1 MNKHALSL
9 LFGLMLFGVLLGNV
23 SAVLADDETLL
34 QQSQEI
40 ITLQRRAE
48 KLVSAG
54 LDPNNYHLAKAR
66 TWLDLALSESYD
78 NDNTGIIPAAIAQA
92 VTLLDALEQK
102 QAAISMDTPAQV
114 PGSEAVRS
122 DLWDKIATLKKHG
135 KFSCGQ
141 RPIAEAEVY
150 LVWSG
155 HEKAESGWSHAES
168 YVRAVEDRIYSAQVA
183 IDNCADAPTV
193 ALPPQ
198 PLEKITLASDAL
210 FAFNQATLEPSALSR
225 LDGLADKIKSVNP
238 LEEVVLVGHTDRLRS
253 DGHQERNQLLSEQR
267 AESIKQYL
275 IGKGI
280 PTDKIHTFGAGSSQ
294 PIVQCPD
301 RMSKEKQVICLR
313 PNRRVEIVLR
323 GGTAAG
329 DNTAGDNKD
338 SVK

>member
-1 MNKHALSL
+1 MNKSVLL
-9 LFGLMLFGVLLGNV
+9 LFGFLLGNI
-23 SAVLADDETLL
+23 SPAQGADEILP

-40 ITLQRRAE
+40 ITLQHRAE
-48 KLVSAG
+48 KLISDG

-78 NDNTGIIPAAIAQA
+78 NDNSGIIPAAIAQA
-92 VTLLDALEQK
+92 MTLLDALEQK
-102 QAAISMDTPAQV
+102 QAVISMDTPAQV
-114 PGSEAVRS
+114 PGSEVVRP
-122 DLWDKIATLKKHG
+122 DLWDKISTLKKHG

-141 RPIAEAEVY
+141 RPTAEAEVY

-183 IDNCADAPTV
+183 IDNCAAAPEV
-193 ALPPQ
+193 AVATP

-225 LDGLADKIKSVNP
+225 LDGLAEKIKSVNS

-275 IGKGI
+275 VGKGI
-280 PTDKIHTFGAGSSQ
+280 PSDKIHASGAGSSQ
-294 PIVQCPD
+294 PIVQCPTGI
-301 RMSKEKQVICLR
+301 SKEKQVICLR

-323 GGTAAG
+323 GGNAVG
-329 DNTAGDNKD
+329 DKPAGDNKE